1 MVKIQN
7 IVSKCTLNS
16 VFLHSRRQK
25 WGPQAVPMVITN
37 PQVNQMDLR
46 AIADTVDFKNDP
58 KRSSHFQAKPNK
70 KTEFEL

>member
-7 IVSKCTLNS
+7 IFSKCTLNS

-25 WGPQAVPMVITN
+25 WAPWAVPRVITN

-46 AIADTVDFKNDP
+46 ASADTVDNKNDLQ
-58 KRSSHFQAKPNK
+58 RSSHFLTKPNK
-70 KTEFEL
+70 KLNF